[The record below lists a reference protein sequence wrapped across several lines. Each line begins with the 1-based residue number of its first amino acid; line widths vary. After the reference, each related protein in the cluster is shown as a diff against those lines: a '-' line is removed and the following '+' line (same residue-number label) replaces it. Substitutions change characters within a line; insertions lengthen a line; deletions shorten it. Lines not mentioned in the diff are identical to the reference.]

1 MSNLRSPHILFCA
14 VSLAFAACSSS
25 PTEPSRSASVTLN
38 ASEFVAARLFPEST
52 LPQYQ
57 IIVVTSI
64 QNTGAGPLYL
74 TACGS
79 SPTPVFGVELVSP
92 NNPEGSAF
100 NGAWACP
107 AGAAHV
113 LAPGAQR
120 TDTLTLRAP
129 RAVQNG
135 RTLGVVEGTMRVVF
149 VGSTCRAPD
158 DCAGRASHEVRLPS
172 SPFTVRVP

>member
-1 MSNLRSPHILFCA
+1 MLNGCSIRALICV
-14 VSLAFAACSSS
+14 VSLTVTACSSS

-38 ASEFVAARLFPEST
+38 ASEFVATRLFAEST

-57 IIVVTSI
+57 ITVITSI
-64 QNTGAGPLYL
+64 KNTGAGPLYL

-92 NNPEGSAF
+92 SNPEGSAF
-100 NGAWACP
+100 NRAWGCP
-107 AGAAHV
+107 AGAEHV

-129 RAVQNG
+129 SAVRNG
-135 RTLGVVEGTMRVVF
+135 RALGTVEGTMRVVF
-149 VGSTCRAPD
+149 IGTTCRTRD
-158 DCAGRASHEVRLPS
+158 ECSGGEVRLPS
-172 SPFTVRVP
+172 VPFTVRVP